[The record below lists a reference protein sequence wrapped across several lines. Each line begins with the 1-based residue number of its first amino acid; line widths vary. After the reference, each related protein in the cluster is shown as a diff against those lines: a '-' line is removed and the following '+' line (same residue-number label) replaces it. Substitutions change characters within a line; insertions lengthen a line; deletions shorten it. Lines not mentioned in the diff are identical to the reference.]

1 MIWHSSSTKEVLA
14 HFNVD
19 DKKGLAN
26 GECEEKLEIYGQN
39 IISNIKKPKFIN
51 LVFNQLK
58 SKTVITLIVVAIV
71 SFVLSIVYNDV
82 NSVSALLIIGIVL
95 LNALISAYYIH
106 NCQNTLESIK
116 SYTNPSVTVLR
127 DGIVKNINAADLVTG
142 DIIILEEGDYVPAD
156 ARIIECNEFRCNEFN
171 LSGNEVPIEKNSDS
185 VLDDIT
191 PLEDRSNMIFSSS
204 SVVHGNAKAVVVAT
218 GLNTEIG
225 KTSAILQ
232 QTGEEKLPLQN
243 NLDNI
248 GKIANAVI
256 LAVCGVVFII
266 SLIQN
271 FATDNFAT

>member
-14 HFNVD
+14 HFKVD

-26 GECEEKLEIYGQN
+26 SECEEKLEIYGQN
-39 IISNIKKPKFIN
+39 IISNIERPKFFN
-51 LVFNQLK
+51 LFLNQLK
-58 SKTVITLIVVAIV
+58 SKTVIALIIIAII

-95 LNALISAYYIH
+95 LNALISTYYIY

-127 DGIVKNINAADLVTG
+127 DGIVKTINAADLVMG

-191 PLEDRSNMIFSSS
+191 PLEDRANQVLFTEMLRQLLLQRDLTPKS
-204 SVVHGNAKAVVVAT
+204 AKP
-218 GLNTEIG
+218 
-225 KTSAILQ
+225 
-232 QTGEEKLPLQN
+232 LPYCNKQARKN
-243 NLDNI
+243 
-248 GKIANAVI
+248 
-256 LAVCGVVFII
+256 CPCRII
-266 SLIQN
+266 
-271 FATDNFAT
+271 